1 MRALELAG
9 DAGRA
14 LARFATR
21 VVPRLR
27 GARAHKGSH
36 GGKIAVVGGS
46 ELYAGAPWL
55 ASAAAMRAGCDLCHA
70 FTHAR
75 CAPAMKGYGADVIVH
90 EAWSSDARPGRASG
104 TASDDEEE
112 ESTTTNDLVEAF
124 GRFRIDNA
132 VIGPG
137 LGGGAALEAVEA
149 LREATAACVVDA
161 DGLKALA
168 PTSGDEDGAE
178 ARRGRNPTA
187 LATPNKMEL
196 WRLVRKASGAF
207 EGGVTT
213 MDLSAREDRE
223 KIASALRRYAGY
235 NFLVK
240 GEDDYLFIQHWDVAP
255 SVWDSERAAN
265 GDASI
270 VRLRF
275 DGVGSPK
282 RSGGQGDILAGV
294 LAVFLLWSQ
303 RTDAETATDRL
314 DDYVAAVAAAC
325 FLVRAASSA
334 AYREY
339 GRGAHAEDVLARI
352 ASTFMAHLEPDPI

>member
-1 MRALELAG
+1 MRADARAGEGARLLA
-9 DAGRA
+9 A
-14 LARFATR
+14 FATR
-21 VVPRLR
+21 VVPRLAR
-27 GARAHKGSH
+27 ARAHKGSH

-46 ELYAGAPWL
+46 ELYAGAPYF
-55 ASAAAMRAGCDLCHA
+55 ASAAAMRAGCDLCHV
-70 FTHAR
+70 FTHAK
-75 CAPAMKGYGADVIVH
+75 CAPVMKGYGPDLIVH
-90 EAWSSDARPGRASG
+90 EAWSRDAREATRGAKTETETENERSI
-104 TASDDEEE
+104 
-112 ESTTTNDLVEAF
+112 DLVEAF

-137 LGGGAALEAVEA
+137 LGRGAALEAVEA
-149 LREATAACVVDA
+149 LREVAAACVVDA
-161 DGLKALA
+161 DGLKALE
-168 PTSGDEDGAE
+168 PTSADEDGAK
-178 ARRGRNPTA
+178 AARGRNPTA

-255 SVWDSERAAN
+255 SVCDSERAAS

-314 DDYVAAVAAAC
+314 DDYVAAVGAAC
-325 FLVRAASSA
+325 FLVKAASSA

-339 GRGAHAEDVLARI
+339 GRGAHAQDVLARV
-352 ASTFMAHLEPDPI
+352 ASTFMAHLEPDLS